1 MLQAAVGVRL
11 PSTLQKM
18 EMVSSLV
25 TVKSESGTVS
35 VILRGPAKYQETID
49 LLRDD
54 LSVFWKTD
62 EKLNQE

>member
-18 EMVSSLV
+18 EMVSSSV
-25 TVKSESGTVS
+25 TVKSELGTVL

-62 EKLNQE
+62 KKLNQE

>member
-1 MLQAAVGVRL
+1 
-11 PSTLQKM
+11 
-18 EMVSSLV
+18 MVSSSV

-62 EKLNQE
+62 KKLNQE